1 MVDSF
6 LHISYNNDIKM
17 ENLDIAIIIPA
28 YNEAMTIRE
37 VICRFHAALPDAIY
51 VIVDNRSTDDTG
63 ELARQALQDCG
74 ASGMVLYEGR
84 PGKANAVRLA
94 FHEVQASVYVMVD
107 ADLTYHPE
115 DLPKMLAPVLEKRA
129 DLVIGDRQSTGHY
142 LQENKRP
149 LHVFGNKLVINLVNW
164 LFGSDLKDIMS
175 GYRVMTHRFVEHTPI
190 LRGGFELETESTIF
204 ALSNRFRIVEVPIR
218 YTDRPEGSAS
228 KLNTV
233 RDGFRVCMTIFGILM
248 NYRPMFFFGILAL
261 ICAGTGLALG
271 MLPIMEYVQYRY
283 VYRVPTAILAMGLM
297 VLSVLFSGIALILSN
312 VNNHFMA
319 LFEITMMGS
328 RDGKT
333 VPKFVKKI
341 NRSGSAKEAAKTRQ
355 PSLTAV

>member
-1 MVDSF
+1 MSTADTTD
-6 LHISYNNDIKM
+6 NPR
-17 ENLDIAIIIPA
+17 IAVIIPA
-28 YNEAMTIRE
+28 YNESITIRD
-37 VICRFHAALPDAIY
+37 VITRFHSALPGAMF
-51 VIVDNRSTDDTG
+51 VVVDNRSSDDTG
-63 ELARQALQDCG
+63 TLARLALRDCG
-74 ASGMVLYEGR
+74 ANGMVLYEGR

-94 FHEVQASVYVMVD
+94 FHEVQADIYVMID

-115 DLPKMLAPVLEKRA
+115 DLPAMLAPVLEKRA

-149 LHVFGNKLVINLVNW
+149 MHVFGNRLVINLVNY

-218 YTDRPEGSAS
+218 YTDRPAGSAS

-233 RDGFRVCMTIFGILM
+233 RDGIRVCMTIFGILM
-248 NYRPMFFFGILAL
+248 NYRPLFFFGTLAGA
-261 ICAGTGLALG
+261 CAFFGLALG
-271 MLPIMEYVQYRY
+271 MLPILEYIEYRY

-297 VLSVLFSGIALILSN
+297 VLSVLFGGIALILSN

-319 LFEITMMGS
+319 LFEVSMLG
-328 RDGKT
+328 RR
-333 VPKFVKKI
+333 P
-341 NRSGSAKEAAKTRQ
+341 KEARLPMQRRVHIDSKSTASAPAAHVEQ
-355 PSLTAV
+355 PSYLVP

>member
-1 MVDSF
+1 MSTADTTD
-6 LHISYNNDIKM
+6 NPR
-17 ENLDIAIIIPA
+17 IAVIIPA
-28 YNEAMTIRE
+28 YNESITIRD
-37 VICRFHAALPDAIY
+37 VITRFHSALPRAMF
-51 VIVDNRSTDDTG
+51 VVVDNRSSDDTG
-63 ELARQALQDCG
+63 TLARLALRDCG
-74 ASGMVLYEGR
+74 ANGMVLYEGR

-94 FHEVQASVYVMVD
+94 FHEVQADIYVMID

-115 DLPKMLAPVLEKRA
+115 DLPAMLAPVLEKRA

-149 LHVFGNKLVINLVNW
+149 MHVFGNRLVINLVNY

-218 YTDRPEGSAS
+218 YTDRPAGSAS

-233 RDGFRVCMTIFGILM
+233 RDGIRVCMTIFGILM
-248 NYRPMFFFGILAL
+248 NYRPLFFFGTLAGA
-261 ICAGTGLALG
+261 CAFFGLALG
-271 MLPIMEYVQYRY
+271 MLPILEYIEYRY

-297 VLSVLFSGIALILSN
+297 VLSVLFGGIALILSN

-319 LFEITMMGS
+319 LFEVSMLG
-328 RDGKT
+328 RR
-333 VPKFVKKI
+333 P
-341 NRSGSAKEAAKTRQ
+341 KEARLPMQRRVHIDSKSTASAPAAHVEQ
-355 PSLTAV
+355 PSYLVP

>member
-1 MVDSF
+1 MTMN
-6 LHISYNNDIKM
+6 YNASGRIDI
-17 ENLDIAIIIPA
+17 LDVAIIIPA
-28 YNEAMTIRE
+28 YNEAVTIRE
-37 VICRFHAALPDAIY
+37 VICRFHAAMPEATY
-51 VIVDNRSTDDTG
+51 VIVDNRSTDGTA
-63 ELARQALQDCG
+63 EIARRALNDCG

-107 ADLTYHPE
+107 ADMTYHPE

-149 LHVFGNKLVINLVNW
+149 LHVFGNRLVINLVNW
-164 LFGSDLKDIMS
+164 LFHSDLKDIMS

-204 ALSNRFRIVEVPIR
+204 ALSNRFRIVEVPIH
-218 YTDRPEGSAS
+218 YTDRPAGSTS

-233 RDGFRVCMTIFGILM
+233 RDGIRVCMTIFGILM
-248 NYRPMFFFGILAL
+248 NYRPMFFFGTIAFL
-261 ICAGTGLALG
+261 CAGTGLALG
-271 MLPIMEYVQYRY
+271 LLPVMEYIQHRY
-283 VYRVPTAILAMGLM
+283 VYRVPTAILSMGLM

-319 LFEITMMGS
+319 LFEITMMS
-328 RDGKT
+328 R
-333 VPKFVKKI
+333 
-341 NRSGSAKEAAKTRQ
+341 RSGNAAPLLMRKLGKDAQAKKTTKARQ
-355 PSLTAV
+355 PSFSTV

>member
-1 MVDSF
+1 MNTANTPPSGHPDV
-6 LHISYNNDIKM
+6 
-17 ENLDIAIIIPA
+17 AIIIPA
-28 YNEAMTIRE
+28 YNEALTIRE
-37 VICRFHAALPDAIY
+37 VILRFHASLPEATY
-51 VIVDNRSTDDTG
+51 VVVDNRSSDDTG
-63 ELARQALQDCG
+63 TLARLSLRDCG
-74 ASGMVLYEGR
+74 AKGMVLYEGR

-94 FHEVQASVYVMVD
+94 FHEVRADIYVMID
-107 ADLTYHPE
+107 ADMTYHPE

-149 LHVFGNKLVINLVNW
+149 LHVFGNRLVINLVNR

-218 YTDRPEGSAS
+218 YTDRPAGSAS

-233 RDGFRVCMTIFGILM
+233 RDGIRVCLTIFGILM
-248 NYRPMFFFGILAL
+248 NYRPLFFFGTLAA
-261 ICAGTGLALG
+261 ICAAAGLALG
-271 MLPIMEYVQYRY
+271 MLPVMEYVQYRY

-297 VLSVLFSGIALILSN
+297 VLSVLFSGIALILTN

-319 LFEITMMGS
+319 LFEVSMLGS
-328 RDGKT
+328 RRGE
-333 VPKFVKKI
+333 VRPPMSRRVRI
-341 NRSGSAKEAAKTRQ
+341 SAGSKETAKAAE
-355 PSLTAV
+355 PSLSTL

>member
-1 MVDSF
+1 MTTPTATIESPR
-6 LHISYNNDIKM
+6 
-17 ENLDIAIIIPA
+17 IAVIIPA
-28 YNEAMTIRE
+28 YNEAITIRE
-37 VICRFHAALPDAIY
+37 VITRFHSALPDATY
-51 VIVDNRSTDDTG
+51 VVVDNRSSDDTG
-63 ELARQALQDCG
+63 TIARLALRDCG

-94 FHEVQASVYVMVD
+94 FHEVQADVYVMID
-107 ADLTYHPE
+107 ADMTYHPE
-115 DLPKMLAPVLEKRA
+115 DLPAMLAPVLEKRA

-149 LHVFGNKLVINLVNW
+149 MHVFGNRLVINLVNR

-218 YTDRPEGSAS
+218 YTDRPAGSAS

-233 RDGFRVCMTIFGILM
+233 RDGIRVCMTIFGILM
-248 NYRPMFFFGILAL
+248 NYRPLFFFGILSAACAAL
-261 ICAGTGLALG
+261 GLALG
-271 MLPIMEYVQYRY
+271 MLPVMEYIEYRY

-319 LFEITMMGS
+319 LFEVSMLG
-328 RDGKT
+328 RR
-333 VPKFVKKI
+333 P
-341 NRSGSAKEAAKTRQ
+341 KEARPPMSRRVRIDSKPAALVRPGKVEA
-355 PSLTAV
+355 PSYIAP